1 MRMRIDQL
9 SGRNE
14 VFMTLKEQVLSCL
27 EKNRTQ
33 SISGEQL
40 AEKFNVSRSAVWK
53 VINALR
59 TEGYDIEAVTNRGYR
74 LAGDK
79 DRLST
84 PGIAAFAEYID
95 PEKVF
100 VFDEIDSTNNK
111 ARAMALEG
119 APHGTVIFADS
130 QTAGRG
136 RLGRTFVSP
145 SGSGIYMSAILRPSA
160 DIGKAMLITTAA
172 AAAVCRAV
180 RNVTGVDAGI
190 KWVNDIYV
198 GEKKICGI
206 LTEAMTDFE
215 SGGLESVIVG
225 IGINFKRSSGSYP
238 DDVLRRI
245 TWIYDEKQ
253 PEISRNHLAAAVMDE
268 VLRLCDDLDDKSF
281 LDYYREHAIM
291 LDKDVVCI
299 RGNERWEA
307 HTVGID
313 DQGGLIIRMP
323 DGKLRTLSSGE
334 ISIRW

>member
-1 MRMRIDQL
+1 M
-9 SGRNE
+9 S
-14 VFMTLKEQVLSCL
+14 LKEQVLSCL
-27 EKNRTQ
+27 EKNRTGKDSTQ

-40 AEKFNVSRSAVWK
+40 AEQFNVSRSAVWK
-53 VINALR
+53 AIKTLR
-59 TEGYDIEAVTNRGYR
+59 SEGYEIEAVTNRGYR
-74 LAGDK
+74 LAGNADK
-79 DRLST
+79 LSAA
-84 PGIAAFAEYID
+84 GIAAFAEYIK
-95 PEKVF
+95 PENIF
-100 VFDEIDSTNNK
+100 VFDEIDSTNSK

-145 SGSGIYMSAILRPSA
+145 SGSGIYMSAVLRPSA
-160 DIGKAMLITTAA
+160 DLGKAMLITTAA

-180 RNVTGVDAGI
+180 RNVTGADAGI
-190 KWVNDIYV
+190 KWVNDIYI

-225 IGINFKRSSGSYP
+225 IGINFRKSAGSYP
-238 DDVLRRI
+238 DDVLERM
-245 TWIYDEKQ
+245 TWIYDEKE
-253 PEISRNHLAAAVMDE
+253 PEISRNRLAAAIMDE

-307 HTVGID
+307 HTVDID

-323 DGKLRTLSSGE
+323 DGKLQTLSSGE

>member
-1 MRMRIDQL
+1 MA
-9 SGRNE
+9 
-14 VFMTLKEQVLSCL
+14 LKEQVLSCL

-53 VINALR
+53 AINALR
-59 TEGYDIEAVTNRGYR
+59 SEGYVIEAVTNRGYR
-74 LAGDK
+74 LADDEDK
-79 DRLST
+79 LSAA
-84 PGIAAFAEYID
+84 GIAAFAQYMD
-95 PEKVF
+95 PDKIA

-145 SGSGIYMSAILRPSA
+145 PGSGIYMSAILRPSA

-180 RNVTGVDAGI
+180 RGVTGADAGI
-190 KWVNDIYV
+190 KWVNDIYI

-225 IGINFKRSSGSYP
+225 IGINFRRSADQYP
-238 DDVLRRI
+238 DDVLERI
-245 TWIYDEKQ
+245 TWIYDENK
-253 PEISRNHLAAAVMDE
+253 PKVSRNQLAAAVMDE
-268 VLRLCDDLDDKSF
+268 VLRLCDDLDNKSF

-299 RGNERWEA
+299 RGNERWNA
-307 HTVGID
+307 HTVDID
-313 DQGGLIIRMP
+313 DQGGLIIRTP
-323 DGKLRTLSSGE
+323 DGKLQTLSSGE
-334 ISIRW
+334 ISVRW